1 MSPSAGKNARPL
13 VALAGL
19 LLAGAAGAPALQAA
33 DFHLRPTL
41 SLSEEF
47 NDNIRETESDQ
58 RRDWVSRVRPGVS
71 FNYLAPDFSTD
82 LAYNFDY
89 RYYARG
95 SHGNDS
101 SHALNLRTSAALTDR
116 FLFLDLTDTLSRV
129 TLNVAR
135 DVTSESL
142 FLNQSDQNVAAVS
155 PYLLWKPGEKT
166 LLKTGYRFS
175 DTRYWSDAGIDKRE
189 HSAFADLS
197 QETTARLGWNASYS
211 YRAVQ
216 TDLVDYDEHDV
227 SASANYEFA
236 EKSFLYGGIGNSWQ
250 DFSHSLS
257 ASHLF
262 WHAGIS
268 SDLVFLVAVLEA
280 RLQYTEDP
288 LSISTRQTSYSVRLD
303 KIMQHGALGLTVS
316 YSEFR
321 GAIGSLGTR
330 SSFGALQALG
340 LLPDRNSLAV
350 GATGR
355 YDFSEWLSAN
365 LSAAGDRVTGQLIES
380 YPYHMNLGA
389 GLASRFNN
397 ELSAALRYNHIEYR
411 RQWDSASGAREINR
425 VVLELTKVFGP

>member
-47 NDNIRETESDQ
+47 NDNIRETAVDQ
-58 RRDWVSRVRPGVS
+58 RRDWVTRVRPGVS
-71 FNYLAPDFSTD
+71 INYLAPDFSTD

-142 FLNQSDQNVAAVS
+142 FLNQSDQNVAVVS

-189 HSAFADLS
+189 HGAFADLS
-197 QETTARLGWNASYS
+197 QETTARLTLNTSYS

-216 TDLVDYDEHDV
+216 TDLISYDEHDV
-227 SASANYEFA
+227 SASANYQFA

-250 DFSHSLS
+250 DFSTSLNS
-257 ASHLF
+257 SHLF
-262 WHAGIS
+262 WNAGVS

-280 RLQYTEDP
+280 KLQYTEDP
-288 LSISTRQTSYSVRLD
+288 LSISTRQTSYSLRLE
-303 KIMQHGALGLTVS
+303 KLMQHGSLGLTGS

-321 GAIGSLGTR
+321 GAIGALGAR
-330 SSFGALQALG
+330 DSSVVLQALG
-340 LLPDRNSLAV
+340 LPDRNSLAV

-355 YDFSEWLSAN
+355 YDISEWLSAN
-365 LSAAGDRVTGQLIES
+365 FSAAGDRVSGQSIES

-389 GLASRFNN
+389 GLASRFNS

-411 RQWDSASGAREINR
+411 RQWDSTSGAREINR
-425 VVLELTKVFGP
+425 VVLELSKVFGP